1 MNRSKWK
8 GPYVS
13 SVLKDILIARK
24 KKKRYLKIYDK
35 GLYIMPFF
43 IGLTLQVY
51 NGKKFIKLKV
61 TDNMV
66 GYKIGEFVFTRNKLK
81 S

>member
-1 MNRSKWK
+1 
-8 GPYVS
+8 
-13 SVLKDILIARK
+13 
-24 KKKRYLKIYDK
+24 
-35 GLYIMPFF
+35 MPFF